1 MVGGHLLRWHQWSDP
16 YAALYRPLCYA
27 YADSMFMFA
36 DAHRDPNSYG
46 ASGNT
51 ESKIYSFPKT
61 TPYTAPA
68 SVAVFR
74 ANAGRLRSIAP
85 T

>member
-1 MVGGHLLRWHQWSDP
+1 MR
-16 YAALYRPLCYA
+16 YA
-27 YADSMFMFA
+27 YADGMFMFA
-36 DAHRDPNSYG
+36 DAHRDPNSYR

-51 ESKIYSFPKT
+51 ESKIFSFPKT

-74 ANAGRLRSIAP
+74 ANARRLRSIAS

>member
-1 MVGGHLLRWHQWSDP
+1 MR
-16 YAALYRPLCYA
+16 YA
-27 YADSMFMFA
+27 YADGMFMFA
-36 DAHRDPNSYG
+36 DPHRDPNSYG

-68 SVAVFR
+68 SVV
-74 ANAGRLRSIAP
+74 
-85 T
+85 